1 MNNTPLRKPHHPA
14 AAAASWTLVG
24 LLGTVLAS
32 GALYI
37 IVRIWTA
44 ILGLLG

>member
-1 MNNTPLRKPHHPA
+1 MNNTPPRKTRPA
-14 AAAASWTLVG
+14 ALAASWALVG

-44 ILGLLG
+44 TLGLLG